1 MVVLADLLVQLACAP
16 RPARADPG
24 YTTYVGRWLS
34 VVAPDH
40 RTW

>member
-1 MVVLADLLVQLACAP
+1 MVVLVGLLVQLACAP
-16 RPARADPG
+16 SPARADPG

-34 VVAPDH
+34 LVAPDD